1 MREPLKMLLNAIAD
15 KKNEDRLF
23 DVISLFSLIIKNEI
37 TDEEL
42 QEMREYVKF
51 I

>member
-15 KKNEDRLF
+15 NNNEDRLF
-23 DVISLFSLIIKNEI
+23 DMISLFSLIIKNEI
-37 TDEEL
+37 TDEEMKEL
-42 QEMREYVKF
+42 KEYVEF